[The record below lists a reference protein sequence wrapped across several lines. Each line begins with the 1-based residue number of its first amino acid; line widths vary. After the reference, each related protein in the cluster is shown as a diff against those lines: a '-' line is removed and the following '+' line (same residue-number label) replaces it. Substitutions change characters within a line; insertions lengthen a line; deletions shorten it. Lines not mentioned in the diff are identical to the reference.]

1 VEQALEASLGD
12 ESRFRV
18 TVTTFAELEKT
29 QLEEF
34 QAVVLHDPGVLS
46 TAVWSQLWDF
56 ASGGGGVGIFLGHN
70 AVGQLDSFNS
80 DAAQRLLPGELKR
93 VSHAETY
100 LRPRRLDHP
109 ALA

>member
-1 VEQALEASLGD
+1 
-12 ESRFRV
+12 
-18 TVTTFAELEKT
+18 
-29 QLEEF
+29 
-34 QAVVLHDPGVLS
+34 
-46 TAVWSQLWDF
+46 WSQLWDF

-80 DAAQRLLPGELKR
+80 DAGQRLLPGLLKR

-109 ALA
+109 ALAGLRNFTEALPWSICRVFQYWTFGKLDGEAYVISGYAND